1 MGFGEGQG
9 FGMGM
14 ARGKTERVAVPA
26 MPMPLAILCCV
37 LNFLVPGLGTILAG
51 LSVCCCSRNEDMS
64 AGSQI
69 GSCCIS
75 FGIGLLQLLLTVLL
89 LIGWI
94 WSCVWGVFFL
104 GMSAE
109 YYHDNP
115 VGGGTVLR
123 PGGTQTTVVVQP
135 GSAGYQYGYPAS
147 QPAQT
152 YAGYSQQPQQGY
164 PSPQQPQ
171 GYPPAQQGYPPPQ
184 QQGYQPP
191 PQGYAQPYNPQQSTP
206 GFGEAPP
213 PYTET
218 ETMPTAPPEHKVN
231 L

>member
-1 MGFGEGQG
+1 MGYGQGHGFGT
-9 FGMGM
+9 GM

-37 LNFLVPGLGTILAG
+37 LNFLIPGLGTMLAG

-64 AGSQI
+64 AGSRV

-75 FGIGLLQLLLTVLL
+75 FAIGLLQLLLTALL
-89 LIGWI
+89 LLGWI

-115 VGGGTVLR
+115 PEGGTVLR
-123 PGGTQTTVVVQP
+123 PGGTQSTVVVQP

-147 QPAQT
+147 QPVQPYT
-152 YAGYSQQPQQGY
+152 GGY
-164 PSPQQPQ
+164 SPQQP
-171 GYPPAQQGYPPPQ
+171 QQGYPPPQ
-184 QQGYQPP
+184 QQGYPP
-191 PQGYAQPYNPQQSTP
+191 PQQGYAPPQQQGYPPPQQQGYPQSS
-206 GFGEAPP
+206 GYGEAPP
-213 PYTET
+213 PYTES
-218 ETMPTAPPEHKVN
+218 ETTPSAPPEHKMKLN
-231 L
+231 